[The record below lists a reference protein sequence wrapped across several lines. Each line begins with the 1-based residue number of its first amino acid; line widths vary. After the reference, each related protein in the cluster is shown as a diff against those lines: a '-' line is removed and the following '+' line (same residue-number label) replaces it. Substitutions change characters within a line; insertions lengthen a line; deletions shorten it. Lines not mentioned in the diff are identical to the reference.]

1 MHFQFVRQ
9 HAPEKWVDYYHKKF
23 GDEKP
28 FLGVSYFPCRY
39 PRATYAAMVS
49 TLDEEVGKIVKKLKA
64 FVFLVGK

>member
-9 HAPEKWVDYYHKKF
+9 QAPEKWVDYYHKKF

-28 FLGVSYFPCRY
+28 FLGGSYFPCRY

-64 FVFLVGK
+64 FVFPVGK